1 MGHFY
6 GRDGTPQYFVNG
18 RDSTLRDAR
27 KFGWVPSVTEIL
39 QVIAKPALTDWKVA
53 QGIMAAL
60 TLPKTPGE
68 SDEDYIARITQDSR
82 QQAIDAANEGTRIH
96 DACEQWFRDKVI
108 VPGYE
113 RHVEGVRKVLAETFP
128 HVDDWVAEESFAH
141 PLGYGGKVDLHSKS
155 TGIVVDFKG
164 KDGDFTETDKYGKQ
178 KKLAWDQ
185 HYQLAPYQVGLG
197 LCEPNPSHQ
206 LPNGFL
212 MYPVPNFV
220 QCANIFVSRTHPGAV
235 KIHVWA
241 ADEIA
246 DGWSVF
252 EASLQLWKRIKKYDA
267 GWVA

>member
-82 QQAIDAANEGTRIH
+82 QQAVDAANEGTRIH
-96 DACEQWFRDKVI
+96 DACEQWFRDKII

-113 RHVEGVRKVLAETFP
+113 RHVESVRKVLAETFP

-164 KDGDFTETDKYGKQ
+164 KDGDFTETDKYGKP

-185 HYQLAPYQVGLG
+185 HYQLAAYQVGLELVSKMISYG
-197 LCEPNPSHQ
+197 NNLVVLGHTE
-206 LPNGFL
+206 
-212 MYPVPNFV
+212 
-220 QCANIFVSRTHPGAV
+220 CANIFVSRTHPGAV
-235 KIHVWA
+235 KIHVWTP
-241 ADEIA
+241 DEIR
-246 DGWSVF
+246 DGWRVF
-252 EASLQLWKRIKKYDA
+252 EAAVQLWKRIKKYDA